1 MSKDKASTEHL
12 QAVRAWLDENIKV
25 YPTPQ
30 SISISQISLD
40 SKSMSGRALL
50 KIGDDPYAEEL
61 TLRMGDTGRLTYS
74 LPMFCSPL
82 GAPASYCAI
91 SLTSQTI
98 AALDKL
104 IAGLLPRLLP
114 LGLHPVTKEFI
125 TTSTPFAQRTLDP
138 DQFADAFNLCTNVSF
153 SLEFHLGAE

>member
-1 MSKDKASTEHL
+1 MSKDNASTDHL
-12 QAVRAWLDENIKV
+12 QAVRAWLDENVKV

-40 SKSMSGRALL
+40 RKSMSGRALL
-50 KIGDDPYAEEL
+50 KIGDATDFEEI
-61 TLRMGDTGRLTYS
+61 TLHIGGAGRLTYS

-91 SLTSQTI
+91 SLTPQTI
-98 AALDKL
+98 AALDEL
-104 IAGLLPRLLP
+104 VAGLLPRLLP

-125 TTSTPFAQRTLDP
+125 TTSTPFVQRALDP
-138 DQFADAFNLCTNVSF
+138 DRFADALNLCTNADF
-153 SLEFHLGAE
+153 NLIFPLGVE